1 MSRKFIV
8 APIPP
13 FGLFASV
20 HSTLLVLGLGHWS
33 FDNAL
38 THLLML
44 GSAYVTPRFA
54 ESGNGKSASL
64 TVLARCWHIETVKPI
79 SPLALCCSA
88 LAAAS
93 TLVHAAETDAATQLK
108 VAVVQMRSTRGRADN
123 VARITQSIR
132 ESASK
137 GARVVVFPECA
148 LTGYFEEAVTNVTSA
163 QLAEAEQQI
172 SEVCREAGIYAI
184 VGSAWRESD
193 KLFNSALIVAPTG
206 KVLERYHKVHLA
218 ERWPQAG
225 DHLSVFKVDGV
236 PCSVIICH
244 DERYPELVRL
254 PVLAGAKMI
263 FYVSHESGLREEQK
277 INPYRAQIQARAVE
291 NTVFVVQANAPANKD
306 ASGSH
311 GQSRIIA
318 PDGNIL
324 REASIFGEDVLIET
338 LDLRKATRN
347 NARGSLERG
356 PLRDW
361 WKEGVKRV
369 RIIE

>member
-1 MSRKFIV
+1 M
-8 APIPP
+8 
-13 FGLFASV
+13 
-20 HSTLLVLGLGHWS
+20 TLL
-33 FDNAL
+33 
-38 THLLML
+38 
-44 GSAYVTPRFA
+44 A
-54 ESGNGKSASL
+54 ES
-64 TVLARCWHIETVKPI
+64 WHIEPVKPTL
-79 SPLALCCSA
+79 PLALACFA
-88 LAAAS
+88 LAA
-93 TLVHAAETDAATQLK
+93 LLPVIHAAETNTISQLK
-108 VAVVQMRSTRGRADN
+108 VAAVQMRSTRDLADN
-123 VARITQSIR
+123 VARITKSIS
-132 ESASK
+132 ECAEK

-148 LTGYFEEAVTNVTSA
+148 LTGYFEDAVTNVTST
-163 QLAEAEQQI
+163 QLVEAEKQV
-172 SEVCREAGIYAI
+172 SDACRESGIYAI
-184 VGSAWRESD
+184 VGSAWRED
-193 KLFNSALIVAPTG
+193 GKLFNSALIIAPTG

-225 DHLSVFKVDGV
+225 DHLSVFKIDDI
-236 PCSVIICH
+236 PCSMIICH

-254 PVLAGAKMI
+254 PVLAGAKLI
-263 FYVSHESGLREEQK
+263 FYVSHESGLREEHK

-306 ASGSH
+306 TSGSH

-347 NARGSLERG
+347 NARGSLDRG

-369 RIIE
+369 RVIE